1 MKLCARMAYTYI
13 VFGLKYKF
21 DTPTNMF
28 FIPHK
33 SKMDESINLN
43 VSAAATFKETSCAKI
58 TVVQTRKYAGA
69 EAKDA

>member
-1 MKLCARMAYTYI
+1 M
-13 VFGLKYKF
+13 FWLKYKF